1 MTEKKYLDKVA
12 LDKLITSIEGRGK
25 KLQDD
30 VQKAALSALH
40 IVNDGA
46 GDIGPANRLLLA
58 VPSGMR
64 RTALASYLVSFG
76 KLKLN
81 EDKET
86 KREKPVVFDSKRPG
100 DTDGASGITW
110 YNFQPEPELNSDTV
124 FDLHAAVVAL
134 IRKASKGNNDTEFF
148 RRILAAAPSDV
159 LEKAKIP
166 QEIIAKLAPNQST
179 EQTV

>member
-1 MTEKKYLDKVA
+1 MSDKKYLDKAA
-12 LDKLITSIEGRGK
+12 LDKLIESIKGRGK

-40 IVNDGA
+40 IVNDGV

-58 VPSGMR
+58 MPSGLR
-64 RTALASYLVSFG
+64 RHALASYLVSFG

-81 EDKET
+81 EDKAT
-86 KREKPVVFDSKRPG
+86 KGEKPLVYDSKRPG
-100 DTDGASGITW
+100 DTESASGTTW
-110 YNFQPEPELNSDTV
+110 FDFTPEPDLNSSTV

-166 QEIIAKLAPNQST
+166 QEIVAKLGTTQTA
-179 EQTV
+179 EQTA